1 MAKYADPARSA
12 DGPGP
17 NSADD
22 TFFAHIFH
30 TLCTHDDSSRHYFIA
45 GKYLVSFVM

>member
-12 DGPGP
+12 DGP

-22 TFFAHIFH
+22 TFFAQIFH
-30 TLCTHDDSSRHYFIA
+30 TLCTHDDSSRHCFNA
-45 GKYLVSFVM
+45 GNYLFFFVL